1 MSNMLKII
9 TEELINKVKINSL
22 LTQYFYDWVIFVEE
36 SFFVLRNADRHLT
49 LNEL

>member
-22 LTQYFYDWVIFVEE
+22 LTQYFYDWLIFVEE
-36 SFFVLRNADRHLT
+36 SFFVLRMHLAT
-49 LNEL
+49 